1 MKKYRIRVN
10 GEEYEVEVE
19 EINEGGEKPTTSPNK
34 PPASSAPAAP
44 RAQEKKKAVQ
54 SSGAPGEIKAPMSG
68 KVLKVSVKTGDE
80 VTKGQVLM
88 MLEAM
93 KMENEITANTEGK
106 VKEIKVNEGDSVNP
120 GDILVILE

>member
-19 EINEGGEKPTTSPNK
+19 EIKEGGEKQTSFAEK
-34 PPASSAPAAP
+34 PPVSSAPAAP
-44 RAQEKKKAVQ
+44 KTQEKKKAVQ
-54 SSGAPGEIKAPMSG
+54 SSGVPGEVKAPMSG
-68 KVLKVSVKTGDE
+68 KVLKVGVKTGDE

-88 MLEAM
+88 ILEAM
-93 KMENEITANTEGK
+93 KMENEITANTDGK
-106 VKEIKVNEGDSVNP
+106 IKEIKVNEGASVNP